1 VISVPEIDHNT
12 TVTPTAVTFGFG
24 TAAGLTAG
32 GQDPS
37 SSTPEPATVTE
48 LIAGGALLLAVGWK
62 RRNQAQ
68 R

>member
-1 VISVPEIDHNT
+1 LT
-12 TVTPTAVTFGFG
+12 T
-24 TAAGLTAG
+24 G
-32 GQDPS
+32 GQDSLP
-37 SSTPEPATVTE
+37 STPEPATVTE